1 MNYQTYEPSPLLAPL
16 VKCFWSLEA
25 PAVSVPEKQVIVPDG
40 CMELIIHYGD
50 LYQQFRADGS
60 SLIQPRSFVFGQI
73 SGTLEIAPTG
83 YTGIIAARF
92 HPDGFTP
99 LATMPLADMENR
111 AVALFELF
119 GEEAKRLEEKVLVTA
134 STVERIQYIETFLL
148 ARLNKLEV
156 IDWIVKSSVEILL
169 DQAGQVKVEEMAE
182 RLKVQRRQLER
193 KFSSAVGLS
202 PKQLSKIIR
211 LQAALKQLHQNTAL
225 SLTELAYQ
233 NGYFDQ
239 SHFIKDFKNF
249 TGMSPKKFYADH
261 LKLSK
266 LFIGSK

>member
-1 MNYQTYEPSPLLAPL
+1 M
-16 VKCFWSLEA
+16 
-25 PAVSVPEKQVIVPDG
+25 
-40 CMELIIHYGD
+40 
-50 LYQQFRADGS
+50 
-60 SLIQPRSFVFGQI
+60 
-73 SGTLEIAPTG
+73 
-83 YTGIIAARF
+83 
-92 HPDGFTP
+92 
-99 LATMPLADMENR
+99 
-111 AVALFELF
+111 
-119 GEEAKRLEEKVLVTA
+119 LVTA
-134 STVERIQYIETFLL
+134 STVERIQCIETFLL

-156 IDWIVKSSVEILL
+156 IDRIVKSSVEILL

-261 LKLSK
+261 LKLSI